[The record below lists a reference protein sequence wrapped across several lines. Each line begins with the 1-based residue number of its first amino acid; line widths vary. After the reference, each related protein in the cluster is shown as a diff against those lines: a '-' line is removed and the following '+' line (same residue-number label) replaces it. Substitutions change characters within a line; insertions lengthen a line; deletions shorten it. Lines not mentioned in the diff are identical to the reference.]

1 MGATGALGVAL
12 AEENS
17 GLRHQYAANR
27 RVGWGNQTGPFGG
40 LQCLFYQV
48 NDRWRCEI
56 AAILPFNGK
65 IPPNVGHGVVCRH
78 FGTNLHR
85 MKNRI
90 HGFTLIELM
99 LVVAIIAVLAS
110 IAVPS
115 FNTMMVRR
123 SVESASDA
131 FVNDLRF
138 ARSEALKRGT
148 RVVMCSLAANS
159 TTACAN
165 AANRWTNGWLV
176 YVDMDLSGTIT
187 AGDDVVRVQQAPPGI
202 ATIQSAPVLAADLS
216 RFTFQA
222 NGRALAPSTV
232 TWIFTPNGVVPN
244 NTIRT
249 VVVSSMG
256 RPRLCIAG
264 ATTC

>member
-1 MGATGALGVAL
+1 
-12 AEENS
+12 
-17 GLRHQYAANR
+17 
-27 RVGWGNQTGPFGG
+27 
-40 LQCLFYQV
+40 
-48 NDRWRCEI
+48 
-56 AAILPFNGK
+56 
-65 IPPNVGHGVVCRH
+65 
-78 FGTNLHR
+78 

-90 HGFTLIELM
+90 HGFTLIEL
-99 LVVAIIAVLAS
+99 LIVVAIVAVLAS

-138 ARSEALKRGT
+138 ARSEALKRST

-187 AGDDVVRVQQAPPGI
+187 AGDDVVRVQQALPNI
-202 ATIQSAPVLAADLS
+202 STIQSVLLPASDIS

-222 NGRALAPSTV
+222 NGRALAPANV
-232 TWIFTPNGVVPN
+232 TWVFTPIGVVPS

-256 RPRLCIAG
+256 RARRCISGALLC
-264 ATTC
+264 